1 MYFPSPSF
9 CWSPFSISIIFPYL
23 SIIFAFDSSLLIS
36 FHRLSDLS
44 FFQCPFHSVNSQ
56 SFTVDFPRCVV
67 SEDLGGS
74 AAKTGAAIPRSRNP
88 IQQMCG
94 SSGCGERWRKITLWK
109 SSHIFSIYYIFSNLN
124 LINLIHILT
133 GKISAIHQLHLR
145 SHHFTAVHSVHRQHR
160 HLRFQ
165 SLRTRLHHPAARP
178 QSCTKS

>member
-23 SIIFAFDSSLLIS
+23 SIIFAFDSSLSFNVRFIPWIPKVSRWIS
-36 FHRLSDLS
+36 RVAWFLR
-44 FFQCPFHSVNSQ
+44 
-56 SFTVDFPRCVV
+56 TWAAARPRQV
-67 SEDLGGS
+67 
-74 AAKTGAAIPRSRNP
+74 PRSRDPEIRYNN
-88 IQQMCG
+88 CAV
-94 SSGCGERWRKITLWK
+94 RLWRKMEKDYTLEEFSYIQYISLYILK
-109 SSHIFSIYYIFSNLN
+109 SDF

>member
-23 SIIFAFDSSLLIS
+23 STS
-36 FHRLSDLS
+36 FHHLCIWFIS

-67 SEDLGGS
+67 SSEDLGGS

-94 SSGCGERWRKITLWK
+94 SSGCGERLHSGRVLIYSQISI
-109 SSHIFSIYYIFSNLN
+109 SSIWFIFWQERFQLFINFTSDLIISLPSILSIYNTGIFGSKVWELGC
-124 LINLIHILT
+124 IIP
-133 GKISAIHQLHLR
+133 LR
-145 SHHFTAVHSVHRQHR
+145 G
-160 HLRFQ
+160 LRVVRNPRCKEQ
-165 SLRTRLHHPAARP
+165 EGTR
-178 QSCTKS
+178 